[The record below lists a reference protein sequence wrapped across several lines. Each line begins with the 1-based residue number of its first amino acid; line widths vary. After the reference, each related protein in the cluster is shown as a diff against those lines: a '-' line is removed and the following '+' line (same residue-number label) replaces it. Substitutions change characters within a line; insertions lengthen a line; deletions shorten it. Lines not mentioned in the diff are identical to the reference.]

1 MRYAII
7 DNGVVTNVVV
17 ADSAFGD
24 NWVAIEG
31 GGVGWLY
38 DGSTF
43 TPPPTPIPTK
53 EEQEANRRAAYTVES
68 DPIFFMSQR
77 GEATVEEWQAKVTEI
92 KTRFPYPTE

>member
-1 MRYAII
+1 MRYAIVE
-7 DNGVVTNVVV
+7 DGVVSNVVL
-17 ADSAFGD
+17 ADVPAGG
-24 NWVAIEG
+24 NWIETEV

-38 DGSTF
+38 DGATF
-43 TPPPTPIPTK
+43 TPPPAPIPTK